1 MGPPGEDASFLQR
14 LAVVGTNHRTSPFV
28 LRDSLAALE
37 DDLPAELEK
46 LKGLGVTDAVLIATC
61 DRVEL
66 VTASGGEAARH
77 VLSALL
83 ARHVGLPEEAIPP
96 LLYAHVGEAA
106 LRHIFAV
113 SSALDSLVIGEPQIL
128 GQMKA
133 AHSAASRQEA
143 LSTSLDG
150 VFQAAFGAAKR
161 VRSETKIAERP
172 VSLAAAALQ
181 FARDVHGDLKRATGL
196 LIGPSE
202 MGELLAEQMLRGDLG
217 RLMVCGPQ
225 LRAERV
231 ARRFGSLLHPFE
243 DLDKALV
250 EADIVISSVGDGRR
264 LLSVS
269 RMEAALKR
277 RRLRPMFVIDAAI
290 PSDAEPK
297 VNDLDGAFLYD
308 LDDLERAAMAGRA
321 TREAASKEAWA
332 IVDQEVAA
340 FVRRQAERGAIPA
353 VTAIRDHFE
362 AVRTQILEEGKGLN
376 AEEATRLLVNRLL
389 HDPSE
394 VLRGMAA
401 GGASDADG
409 MLARLFRLGE
419 FKETKE

>member
-1 MGPPGEDASFLQR
+1 MGPPADDASFLQR
-14 LAVVGTNHRTSPFV
+14 LVVVGTNHRTSPFV
-28 LRDSLAALE
+28 LRDGLAALE
-37 DDLPAELEK
+37 DDLPAELDR
-46 LKGLGVTDAVLIATC
+46 LRGIGVTDAVLIATC

-66 VTASGGEAARH
+66 VTGAGGDVTRGMLAT
-77 VLSALL
+77 LL
-83 ARHVGLPEEAIPP
+83 ARHVGTPAEAIPP
-96 LLYAHVGEAA
+96 LLYAHSGEAA

-133 AHSAASRQEA
+133 AHSAASRQGM
-143 LSTSLDG
+143 LSTPLDG

-161 VRSETKIAERP
+161 VRSETQIAERP

-225 LRAERV
+225 MRAERV

-250 EADIVISSVGDGRR
+250 EADIVISSVGDGKR
-264 LLSVS
+264 LLSAS

-277 RRLRPMFVIDAAI
+277 RRLKPMFVIDAAI
-290 PSDAEPK
+290 PSDAEAK

-321 TREAASKEAWA
+321 TREAASIAAWS
-332 IVDQEVAA
+332 IVDQEVAG

-353 VTAIRDHFE
+353 VTALRDHFE
-362 AVRTQILEEGKGLN
+362 AVRAQILDEGKGLG

-394 VLRGMAA
+394 VLRNMAA
-401 GGASDADG
+401 GGASDAGG

-419 FKETKE
+419 FKERKE